1 MDPANPREVTA
12 KEAVEGEG
20 EVEEEVVSRKL
31 YIYIYL
37 YMFHLSVDPKIEG
50 MDWAKRLQFKD

>member
-1 MDPANPREVTA
+1 MDPANQREVTA

-31 YIYIYL
+31 YIYL
-37 YMFHLSVDPKIEG
+37 YMFHLSVDLKIEG
-50 MDWAKRLQFKD
+50 MDRAKRLQFKD